1 MSYIKVFLEYLQANH
16 YSKSTVKAYEYLLK
30 NMRSYFTKRGIGEV
44 EGINED
50 KINEYLKTLKTDNC
64 QSRYYIIKVQRITKY
79 FRFLEDESIIFYS
92 PIRDVDLRKPARHS
106 YPTLSKNE
114 IENILSSIN
123 TGTTLGVKAKAILEL
138 AYSSALRPREIYN
151 LKTTDIDFKNGIL
164 FIEQSKNR
172 KDRKVP
178 VGETALYWIKKYIEE
193 VRPGYIK
200 AEKHGYVFINH
211 KTGGKLTR
219 YGIRSAIQRTL
230 AKNKLPPVKPY
241 SLRSTAATALLL
253 NGMSI
258 AYISAL
264 LGHSDIRTTQIY
276 LKVKTHQ
283 LKQVL
288 LEHHPRKS
296 FGSV

>member
-1 MSYIKVFLEYLQANH
+1 MYYIKVFLEYLQANY
-16 YSKSTVKAYEYLLK
+16 YSKSTIKAYEYLLK

-64 QSRYYIIKVQRITKY
+64 QSLYYIIKVQRITKY

-92 PIRDVDLRKPARHS
+92 PIRSTDLRKPPRHS

-123 TGTTLGVKAKAILEL
+123 TSTTLGLKAKAILEL
-138 AYSSALRPREIYN
+138 AYSSALRPRELYN
-151 LKTTDIDFKNGIL
+151 LKITDIDFKNGIL

-172 KDRKVP
+172 KDRLVP

-193 VRPGYIK
+193 VRPRYIK
-200 AEKHGYVFINH
+200 GKKHGYIFINH

-219 YGIRSAIQRTL
+219 YGIRSALQRAL
-230 AKNKLPPVKPY
+230 VKNKLPPVKPY

-264 LGHSDIRTTQIY
+264 LGHGDIRTTQVY
-276 LKVKTHQ
+276 LKVRTHQ
-283 LKQVL
+283 LKRIL
-288 LEHHPRKS
+288 INHHPRQS
-296 FGSV
+296 FGKI